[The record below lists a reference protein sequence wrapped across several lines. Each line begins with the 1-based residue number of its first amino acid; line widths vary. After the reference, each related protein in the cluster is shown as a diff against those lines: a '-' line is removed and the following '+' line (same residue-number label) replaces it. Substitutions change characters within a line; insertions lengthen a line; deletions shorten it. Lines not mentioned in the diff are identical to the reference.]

1 MTKVPA
7 INRLDGIALRVL
19 IVGCLGGCV
28 STAQPEHPIRVIDT
42 AEPLPVI
49 QTAIQPQSETKAITA
64 EPDPTGE
71 VDEKTNV
78 FFTLGSSTVGNSE
91 QGKLYALAKL
101 LKAKQGSNVTLVG
114 YANDNG
120 SRSFN
125 LAVADARVQ
134 SVSLILK
141 KFGVKPFQIKK
152 RNVGSESLPNAC
164 RSVSCRQ
171 LMRRV
176 ELLFSTAR

>member
-1 MTKVPA
+1 MTKAPA
-7 INRLDGIALRVL
+7 ITRLHGILLWVL
-19 IVGCLGGCV
+19 IAVVFGGCA
-28 STAQPEHPIRVIDT
+28 STSKPEHSIPAEDT
-42 AEPLPVI
+42 VERLSVNQDALL
-49 QTAIQPQSETKAITA
+49 PQSETKVAAA
-64 EPDPTGE
+64 ESSSI
-71 VDEKTNV
+71 DEIDENRNV
-78 FFTLGSSTVGNSE
+78 FFTVGSSTVGKCE
-91 QGKLYALAKL
+91 RDKLQALAKL
-101 LKAKQGSNVTLVG
+101 LKAEQGSYVTLIG
-114 YANDNG
+114 HANDNG

-134 SVSLILK
+134 SVSVILK